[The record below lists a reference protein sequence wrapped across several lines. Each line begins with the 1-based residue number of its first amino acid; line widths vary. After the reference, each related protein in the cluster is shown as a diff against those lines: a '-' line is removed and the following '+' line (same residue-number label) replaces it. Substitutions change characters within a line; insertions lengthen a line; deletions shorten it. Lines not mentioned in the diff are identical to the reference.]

1 MKSEKVPYVLFQ
13 NLWLIAYLLDSA
25 SHKSYPLVEILHL
38 KGNMKL
44 SLGSDLK
51 KQNSTCMVS
60 KVVLLPKTYVYFRIS
75 SWTSS
80 DLKSTSTH
88 FRLGHL
94 VVHKLIYLFILHG
107 AAVLEEMTRGC
118 VIRVWIAELVNHM
131 RLLRYLFK
139 GCMCLFNFP
148 LLRLSPN
155 IAVLAV
161 GLLVTYLLH

>member
-1 MKSEKVPYVLFQ
+1 MKSEKVPYVLYW
-13 NLWLIAYLLDSA
+13 NPGLVAYLLDSA
-25 SHKSYPLVEILHL
+25 SHKTHPLVKILYL

-60 KVVLLPKTYVYFRIS
+60 KVVLLPKTCIFRKS

-80 DLKSTSTH
+80 NLKSTSTH

-94 VVHKLIYLFILHG
+94 VVHQLIYLFILHG
-107 AAVLEEMTRGC
+107 AAVFEQMTRGC

-131 RLLRYLFK
+131 RLLRHLFK